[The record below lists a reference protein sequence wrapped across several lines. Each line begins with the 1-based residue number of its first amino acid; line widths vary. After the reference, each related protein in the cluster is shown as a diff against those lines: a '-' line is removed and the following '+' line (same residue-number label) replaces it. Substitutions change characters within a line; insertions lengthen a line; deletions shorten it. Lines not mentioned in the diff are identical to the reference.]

1 MMEPVNT
8 LESSKE
14 TLSGKK
20 AIITGSG
27 QGLGRTFSLAL
38 AKAGADI
45 AVIDI
50 NLDNAK
56 KTAEEISQLGRD
68 CLVLEADVSKY
79 NDIIT
84 MVDKIL
90 SEWGR
95 IDIAVNNAGTAQF
108 KDAIDITEKDWD
120 SVLDLNLKGTFFCC
134 QAEAKA
140 MIPNNYGKIINIA
153 SICGHII
160 WPQFQSSYNA
170 SKAALIHLT
179 RSLAVEW
186 IKYGIRVNSISPGV
200 TLTPGLTPK
209 VISIFTAKAPIA
221 KTLSASDIE
230 EAVLFLAS
238 SGSDYIVGQDIVI
251 DGGYTLL

>member
-1 MMEPVNT
+1 
-8 LESSKE
+8 
-14 TLSGKK
+14 
-20 AIITGSG
+20 
-27 QGLGRTFSLAL
+27 LGRAFALAL
-38 AKAGADI
+38 AKEGADI

-50 NLDNAK
+50 NLENAK
-56 KTAEEISQLGRD
+56 KVAREIKQLGRES
-68 CLVLEADVSKY
+68 LALRADVSKY
-79 NDIIT
+79 SDIYK

-90 SEWGR
+90 YEWGR

-108 KDAIDITEKDWD
+108 KDAVDITEKDWD
-120 SVLDLNLKGTFFCC
+120 NVVDLNLRGTFFCC
-134 QAEAKA
+134 QAEARA
-140 MIPNNYGKIINIA
+140 MIPNNYGKILNIA

-209 VISIFTAKAPIA
+209 VISIFTAKAPIG
-221 KTLSASDIE
+221 KTLSTSDIE
-230 EAVLFLAS
+230 EAVLFLS
-238 SGSDYIVGQDIVI
+238 SPRSDYIVGQDIVI
-251 DGGYTLL
+251 DGGYTLV

>member
-1 MMEPVNT
+1 MELDNKLV
-8 LESSKE
+8 SSKAI
-14 TLSGKK
+14 LNGKK
-20 AIITGSG
+20 AIITGAG
-27 QGLGRTFSLAL
+27 QGLGRAFSLAL

-50 NLDNAK
+50 NLDSAK
-56 KTAEEISQLGRD
+56 KTAEEIKQLGRNA
-68 CLVLEADVSKY
+68 LTLKADVSKY
-79 NDIIT
+79 SDIFKMI
-84 MVDKIL
+84 DKIL

-108 KDAIDITEKDWD
+108 KNAIDITEEDWD
-120 SVLDLNLKGTFFCC
+120 NVFNLNLRGTFFCC

-179 RSLAVEW
+179 KSLAVEW

-209 VISIFTAKAPIA
+209 VISIFTDKAPIG
-221 KTLSASDIE
+221 KTLSTSDIQ

-238 SGSDYIVGQDIVI
+238 SGSDYIIGQDIVI